1 MINSGTFFE
10 TGAITARHPVYEV
23 LMKEVT
29 DDLEKKVLDALIERA
44 GERVTR
50 PELVLAVFGNA
61 IESRDLANNPDDR
74 RIREAIERLQRQ
86 DFPILASSGQAGYA
100 LAADEAILDSY
111 IGEIISRQVQ
121 LKEKE
126 AALRRSRR
134 WVRFIKEYKVSRATQ
149 INMFAKP
156 TVLP

>member
-1 MINSGTFFE
+1 M
-10 TGAITARHPVYEV
+10 ARHPVYEV
-23 LMKEVT
+23 LMKAVT
-29 DDLEKKVLDALIERA
+29 DELEKKVLDVLIESA

-50 PELVLAVFGNA
+50 PALVLAVFGNA
-61 IESRDLANNPDDR
+61 IDVRDLANNPDDR

-86 DFPILASSGQAGYA
+86 DFPILASSGQAGYV

-149 INMFAKP
+149 ISMFATP